1 MLGCSPNRIKPEAL
15 AEALAEA
22 LPDVSLALIAIESR
36 RRLRRRLWRRLFRT
50 IRWRLSQLLHLVYD
64 FKEFPE
70 KHFLL
75 PLLPRK
81 SAEQREVTMTNR
93 HGGIDL
99 YHRDQYRRVQYQA

>member
-1 MLGCSPNRIKPEAL
+1 MLGCPLNRIKREAL
-15 AEALAEA
+15 ADALAEA

-64 FKEFPE
+64 FNKFPE

-81 SAEQREVTMTNR
+81 SAEQREVTMTDR

-99 YHRDQYRRVQYQA
+99 YHRDQYRRVQ